1 MSDKNSRFRKSLVGF
16 HRSDV
21 LDYLEQKSHEHNEQ
35 RNELARKLEDSQNQ
49 LGVLQQRLAE
59 LEIELKAA
67 RDEVEVKNSEIDR
80 LGSELDGLNAANAE
94 LTEKNAA
101 LENELGCLRAER
113 DSLAAD
119 LADINA
125 QKEEIEQAKLHVAEI
140 ELEAYARAK
149 KIEGGALENANLARE
164 TLSNLIQDVKR
175 RFDKA
180 RDNATQTLLQM
191 ASELDRLKEVLNHL
205 PESFESISSEIESLR
220 FGTDK
225 RNTVQETADD
235 RDSLETGSTPPFSE
249 GFIAGTPE
257 YDSIVYPEDEE
268 LDVSGIS
275 ESYTFP
281 AEGEGA
287 LQSDIEGDTGGFAPK
302 RDTEELLFFRPQEA
316 DTEKEEE
323 SAEGDIDS
331 SDNSGDDGDSTPGL
345 QSEGL
350 REAEY

>member
-16 HRSDV
+16 RRNDV
-21 LDYLEQKSHEHNEQ
+21 LYYLEQKAREHNEQ

-49 LGVLQQRLAE
+49 LGDLQQRLAE
-59 LEIELKAA
+59 LEIKLKAA
-67 RDEVEVKNSEIDR
+67 GDEIEVKNSEIGR
-80 LGSELDGLNAANAE
+80 LSSELDGLDAANAE

-101 LENELGCLRAER
+101 LENELGGLRAER

-119 LADINA
+119 LADISA
-125 QKEEIEQAKLHVAEI
+125 QKKEIELAKLHVAEI

-180 RDNATQTLLQM
+180 RDNATQTLQQM

-220 FGTDK
+220 FGNEK
-225 RNTVQETADD
+225 RSTVQDTADE
-235 RDSLETGSTPPFSE
+235 REILETGSAPTLSE
-249 GFIAGTPE
+249 GFLAGTPE
-257 YDSIVYPEDEE
+257 YDSIIYPEEE
-268 LDVSGIS
+268 DIDVSGIS

-281 AEGEGA
+281 VEDEGE
-287 LQSDIEGDTGGFAPK
+287 LKSDSEGDTEGFTPK
-302 RDTEELLFFRPQEA
+302 RDTEELLFFRPEEA

-323 SAEGDIDS
+323 SAEGDMDS
-331 SDNSGDDGDSTPGL
+331 FDDGGDNGDSAPGL
-345 QSEGL
+345 QSDEL